1 MKHLLDRL
9 VAAWHRRAL
18 ALKAISFALVG
29 VINTLID
36 LGVFLLAYNW
46 IGLPLVVSN
55 VFAWAVAVSCS
66 YTMNTFTTFG
76 PESGRKLRLRDYLT
90 FVASGIAG
98 VIAATTTL
106 AVLSLYL
113 PVLTAKLISILVS
126 FVVNFSMSH
135 FVVFRRGRDN
145 GAAG

>member
-9 VAAWHRRAL
+9 VAAWHRREW

-29 VINTLID
+29 VVNTLID

-46 IGLPLVVSN
+46 LGLPLVLCN

-98 VIAATTTL
+98 VVAATSTL
-106 AVLSLYL
+106 VLLSIYL
-113 PVLTAKLISILVS
+113 PVLSAKLISILVA
-126 FVVNFSMSH
+126 FVVNFSLSH
-135 FVVFRRGRDN
+135 FVVFRRGRDG
-145 GAAG
+145 GAAH